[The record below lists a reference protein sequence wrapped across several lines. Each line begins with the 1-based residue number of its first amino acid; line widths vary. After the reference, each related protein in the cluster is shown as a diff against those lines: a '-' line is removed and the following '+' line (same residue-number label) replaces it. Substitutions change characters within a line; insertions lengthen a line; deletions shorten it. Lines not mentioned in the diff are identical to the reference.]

1 MVRARRA
8 CAATVVVVLVVV
20 MRARATRAG
29 DVAVDA
35 VTTLARALGA
45 DETLALLDYCTDPA
59 HILLY

>member
-45 DETLALLDYCTDPA
+45 DETLA
-59 HILLY
+59 